1 LVIVDPVW
9 AIRFDFLGSRF
20 GAFTEVDVR
29 IYPSESNMGGI
40 GEFDTF
46 A

>member
-1 LVIVDPVW
+1 LAIVDLFW

-20 GAFTEVDVR
+20 GTFTEVDVR

-40 GEFDTF
+40 REFDTF
-46 A
+46 D